1 MQKACYLHLEK
12 KKPQNA
18 INNVNWKSENTSP
31 GNKKTRLKNKKN
43 LIIMLY
49 KINTK

>member
-18 INNVNWKSENTSP
+18 INNVNCISENTPS
-31 GNKKTRLKNKKN
+31 GIQTSGLNNKKN
-43 LIIMLY
+43 
-49 KINTK
+49 